1 MGFLIQDAFA
11 QDATAASGPWL
22 SMLPLVIIFVV
33 FYFLLIRPQQKQRK
47 DHETGINALAK
58 GDEVVTAGGLVGE
71 VLHIKDGL
79 KDGQPVKTPEDRV
92 TIRSGE
98 SKLVVER
105 GRIAKVLRRTAGE

>member
-1 MGFLIQDAFA
+1 M
-11 QDATAASGPWL
+11 
-22 SMLPLVIIFVV
+22 
-33 FYFLLIRPQQKQRK
+33 
-47 DHETGINALAK
+47 
-58 GDEVVTAGGLVGE
+58 TAGGLGGE
-71 VLHIKDGL
+71 VLQIKEGI